1 MIIRDRLVLIPDWI
15 QDMLRSYNLTLDALT
30 DTAKLSRILMK
41 EDLSYYV
48 VLHKLMQMH
57 LFKPLISTLPLVDH
71 TMLQS
76 AKSYGYGSTSAA
88 TMLANSADYQLTD
101 LTRTLS
107 PSQQAQYCIK
117 GMLRRSATI
126 DLNDIGLNQY
136 VFELVPIK
144 DGIHGLKIKQI
155 DSARSY
161 GEQYSEACDK
171 ALDFIQHYY
180 DFESVALTPI
190 FSEFVRV
197 SSGLVRI

>member
-1 MIIRDRLVLIPDWI
+1 MAIRDRLVLIPEWI

-41 EDLSYYV
+41 EDLAYYIL
-48 VLHKLMQMH
+48 LHKLMQAH
-57 LFKPLISTLPLVDH
+57 LFKPLIDTLPLVDH
-71 TMLQS
+71 TTLQS
-76 AKSYGYGSTSAA
+76 AKSYGYGTTPAA
-88 TMLANSADYQLTD
+88 NMLANSIDYQLAE
-101 LTRTLS
+101 LTRTLT
-107 PSQQAQYCIK
+107 PNQQAQYCLK

-144 DGIHGLKIKQI
+144 DGVHGLKIKQI
-155 DSARSY
+155 DAARSY
-161 GEQYSEACDK
+161 GEQYSEACDN